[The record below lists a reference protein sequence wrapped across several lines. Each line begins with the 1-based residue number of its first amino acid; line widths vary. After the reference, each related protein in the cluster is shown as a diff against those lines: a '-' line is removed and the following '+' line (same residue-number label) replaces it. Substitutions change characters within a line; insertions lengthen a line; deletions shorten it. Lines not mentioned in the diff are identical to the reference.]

1 MCPSVSSFLPQL
13 DGNTSL
19 LSDTTKD
26 LQNTSLDASDGIGGD
41 TSENECDNESDT
53 EYETDDEAEPLIIP
67 MHMNHISS
75 KRINTATS
83 LPLICVANARSLYNK
98 STNFKHI
105 LHELGV
111 EIALISETL
120 ERQELSLDE
129 LLSLQQ
135 HKIISYK
142 RPKRKERR
150 QPGGGAAIVYSEN
163 RFSVSK
169 LDVSVPHGVEIVW
182 AMVKPKQY
190 TANIQKLAIA
200 SVYVSPSSVYK
211 TKTIDHIIET
221 IHFLK
226 SQHGSEI
233 KFLIGGDVNRINIDK
248 ILHSYGSLNQIISVP
263 TRKSESLEK
272 VITDLQTYFHPPT
285 SHEPIEVDED
295 KDGENSDHNVVILTP
310 VNIPVIASK
319 RVKRTIKTRPLPESR
334 IRDFYKFMT
343 IHNWSEVLDVENID
357 DKTENFHKTLAFSL
371 DLYFPEKVI
380 KVSSL
385 DKCWMTPQLKQ
396 LQRQV
401 QREYFRK
408 RKSDKWKLLK
418 TKLKKLK
425 RKTMKKF
432 YNHFVTDL
440 KETEP
445 AKWYSM
451 AKKIGA
457 VNQKES
463 DRVPVECL
471 DGLDDQEAVEEIAQ
485 HFARISQ
492 EYEPI
497 LDQHLPCYLPAE
509 KPPQVN
515 EDSVYLKLKKIKKTK
530 STLPIDLPCQLTTEF
545 ASQLSSP
552 VTDIINTSLQQH
564 KYPTLWKH
572 EWVVPAPK
580 KKEPKCL
587 EDLRKISCTS
597 DFSKLYEGFLK
608 EWILEDIKPN
618 LDFSQYG
625 NEAGTGT
632 EHMLVAFID
641 KVLKLLDTTEGHA
654 AVIAAMV
661 DWRAAFDRQDPTLA
675 IQKFLNLG
683 LRSSLVQVLVSYL
696 QERKMTVKYNQKTS
710 RMHDLPGGG
719 PQGTLI
725 GGIEYSVQSND
736 NGDFLDDDMKYKYVD
751 DMSILEFLSL
761 SGLLVDYDVLG
772 HVPSDVGVDHMF
784 LPSSEYST
792 QSYLNNISQWTSDN
806 LMQLNE
812 SKSSYM
818 IFTRME
824 QEFRSRLTLN
834 NIKLDQVHEV

>member
-1 MCPSVSSFLPQL
+1 MRTQY
-13 DGNTSL
+13 N
-19 LSDTTKD
+19 
-26 LQNTSLDASDGIGGD
+26 
-41 TSENECDNESDT
+41 
-53 EYETDDEAEPLIIP
+53 
-67 MHMNHISS
+67 S
-75 KRINTATS
+75 K
-83 LPLICVANARSLYNK
+83 
-98 STNFKHI
+98 
-105 LHELGV
+105 
-111 EIALISETL
+111 
-120 ERQELSLDE
+120 
-129 LLSLQQ
+129 
-135 HKIISYK
+135 
-142 RPKRKERR
+142 
-150 QPGGGAAIVYSEN
+150 
-163 RFSVSK
+163 
-169 LDVSVPHGVEIVW
+169 
-182 AMVKPKQY
+182 
-190 TANIQKLAIA
+190 
-200 SVYVSPSSVYK
+200 
-211 TKTIDHIIET
+211 
-221 IHFLK
+221 
-226 SQHGSEI
+226 
-233 KFLIGGDVNRINIDK
+233 
-248 ILHSYGSLNQIISVP
+248 
-263 TRKSESLEK
+263 
-272 VITDLQTYFHPPT
+272 
-285 SHEPIEVDED
+285 
-295 KDGENSDHNVVILTP
+295 
-310 VNIPVIASK
+310 
-319 RVKRTIKTRPLPESR
+319 
-334 IRDFYKFMT
+334 
-343 IHNWSEVLDVENID
+343 
-357 DKTENFHKTLAFSL
+357 
-371 DLYFPEKVI
+371 
-380 KVSSL
+380 
-385 DKCWMTPQLKQ
+385 
-396 LQRQV
+396 
-401 QREYFRK
+401 
-408 RKSDKWKLLK
+408 
-418 TKLKKLK
+418 
-425 RKTMKKF
+425 
-432 YNHFVTDL
+432 
-440 KETEP
+440 
-445 AKWYSM
+445 
-451 AKKIGA
+451 
-457 VNQKES
+457 
-463 DRVPVECL
+463 
-471 DGLDDQEAVEEIAQ
+471 
-485 HFARISQ
+485 
-492 EYEPI
+492 
-497 LDQHLPCYLPAE
+497 
-509 KPPQVN
+509 
-515 EDSVYLKLKKIKKTK
+515 KKIKKTK
-530 STLPIDLPCQLTTEF
+530 STLPIDLPCQLTREF

-572 EWVVPAPK
+572 EWVVLAPK

-812 SKSSYM
+812 AKSSYM

-834 NIKLDQVHEV
+834 DIKLDQVHEVRLLGLLITDDLKWDSNMADICKRAYARLSMITKLKYVGVGNRDLVDIYCLFVRSLLEYCSVVWHSTLTLEQSLDIERVQKTSMKIILGDQYPGYEVALEHCKLDTLKHRREKRSLNFGLKALKHPKHKLLFPLSTPDDHHLRQPEKFHVNFARTSTYKKSTVPYIQRLMNKHFTK